1 MLTGSI
7 GAMVW
12 YNLKEAKAEE
22 TFATQPVKRG
32 TVVDK
37 LGETGT
43 IELVRTVEV
52 KSTIAGEIREL
63 PIEAGDWVEAGDL
76 MALIEPDPNQSL
88 QLYQKR
94 SAVKQARISRRA
106 RTGEEIMLLFD
117 EVHTEGNTVLLV
129 THEADIAARARRL
142 IRIHDGRIDSNE
154 VKDR

>member
-37 LGETGT
+37 LGEPGT
-43 IELVRTVEV
+43 NELVRTVEV
-52 KSTIAGEIREL
+52 KSTIAGEIRKL
-63 PIEAGDWVEAGDL
+63 PIEASDWVEAGDL

-94 SAVKQARISRRA
+94 SAVKQARINLDEPGRAKRLCYVSTSYTPKEIRCYWSRMKRISRR
-106 RTGEEIMLLFD
+106 
-117 EVHTEGNTVLLV
+117 
-129 THEADIAARARRL
+129 
-142 IRIHDGRIDSNE
+142 GRGA
-154 VKDR
+154 

>member
-12 YNLKEAKAEE
+12 YNLKEEKAEE

-52 KSTIAGEIREL
+52 RSTIAGEIRKL
-63 PIEAGDWVEAGDL
+63 SIEAGDWVEAGDL

-94 SAVKQARISRRA
+94 SAVEQARINLDEPGRAKRLCCVSTSYTPKEIRCYWSRMKRISRR
-106 RTGEEIMLLFD
+106 
-117 EVHTEGNTVLLV
+117 
-129 THEADIAARARRL
+129 
-142 IRIHDGRIDSNE
+142 GRGA
-154 VKDR
+154 